1 LICVAARDRSGA
13 SLRSLESLV
22 HQGGGMTKKTANTK
36 KSANTSTGPRA
47 DKETLEER
55 QVAIAQL
62 RGMSREDRLALLM
75 RNFSVDCAELG
86 GRPRRGAPAPR
97 KSPSGCGRD

>member
-1 LICVAARDRSGA
+1 
-13 SLRSLESLV
+13 
-22 HQGGGMTKKTANTK
+22 MTKNSADTLTGSHAN
-36 KSANTSTGPRA
+36 NEIP
-47 DKETLEER
+47 EER

-86 GRPRRGAPAPR
+86 GRQRPANLRPAAHGTEPDPRQARF
-97 KSPSGCGRD
+97 

>member
-1 LICVAARDRSGA
+1 
-13 SLRSLESLV
+13 
-22 HQGGGMTKKTANTK
+22 MTKN
-36 KSANTSTGPRA
+36 SANTLTGPRA
-47 DKETLEER
+47 DNEISEER

-86 GRPRRGAPAPR
+86 GRPRRGGPAPR
-97 KSPSGCGRD
+97 KASGSGRDRA

>member
-1 LICVAARDRSGA
+1 
-13 SLRSLESLV
+13 
-22 HQGGGMTKKTANTK
+22 MTKN
-36 KSANTSTGPRA
+36 SADTLSGSHA
-47 DKETLEER
+47 DKETPEER
-55 QVAIAQL
+55 HVAIAQL

-86 GRPRRGAPAPR
+86 GRPRRGASAPR